1 MDKFKQK
8 KIIALIAPVGLI
20 AGMALSTQGIAAS
33 HGGVNFYAVDG
44 AKSMVKNISGECWN
58 TSGGVAGPQEA
69 CGDAMPME
77 ESAPMVAASPTDSDG
92 DGVVDAQ
99 DKCPGTRAGAK
110 VDQWGCEIID
120 NIRIDLVEG
129 EFDFD
134 SAELKPG
141 TMAALDDIA
150 DQVAATPGNETVTIT
165 GHTDS
170 TGPEAYNQGLSER
183 RAQAAADYLNGK
195 GVAPDLLNVR
205 GEGESNPIAEN
216 DTREGR
222 AANRRIEVVAE

>member
-8 KIIALIAPVGLI
+8 KIVALLAPIGLV
-20 AGMALSTQGIAAS
+20 AGLALSTQGFAAS
-33 HGGVNFYAVDG
+33 HGGVNFYAIDG
-44 AKSMVKNISGECWN
+44 GKGMVKNIAGECWN
-58 TSGGVAGPQEA
+58 TAGGMAGPSEA
-69 CGDAMPME
+69 CGDKMPME
-77 ESAPMVAASPTDSDG
+77 PAPMMATAPSDSDG

-110 VDQWGCEIID
+110 VDQWGCEIIE
-120 NIRIDLVEG
+120 NVRIDLVEG

-150 DQVAATPGNETVTIT
+150 DQVAATAGEEAIVIT

-170 TGPEAYNQGLSER
+170 VGPEAYNQGLSER
-183 RAQAAADYLNGK
+183 RAQAAADHLVNRGIS
-195 GVAPDLLNVR
+195 PSLLTVQ
-205 GEGESNPIAEN
+205 GEGENNPIAEN
-216 DTREGR
+216 STREGR
-222 AANRRIEVVAE
+222 AANRRIELMAE